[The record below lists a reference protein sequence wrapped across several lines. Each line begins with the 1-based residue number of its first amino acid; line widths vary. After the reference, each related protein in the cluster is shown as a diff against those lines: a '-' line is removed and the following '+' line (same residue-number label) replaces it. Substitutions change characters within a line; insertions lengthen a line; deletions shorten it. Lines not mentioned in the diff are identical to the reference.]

1 MPDKPLDPNIEPEDT
16 KGKKE
21 EFPSDSGLGN
31 LPPLSDFDSGE
42 KSDID
47 SKLPPLSAFD
57 SDSLKKTE
65 DSSKE
70 PFEGSLPPISELD
83 VVIPEP
89 TGGNIKGPFSDLDT
103 HSTPG
108 GIPGVL
114 QTPPQTP
121 ATPPPSAPRRTS
133 FQDLAADS
141 DFSPETPEIGPGP
154 VSLESGLETPVADSA
169 FGGTSKGGVFDIKTD
184 QVGIGPTPTI
194 TSAPTQIMESPFFGG
209 PQSPS
214 PSFGEP
220 QSPSPMFGGAQTP
233 SPDFG
238 PADSGLGIGA
248 PPGGGLGTDIFGSP
262 GVVGVET
269 PIPEFTAPT
278 GPGVTPPIAPT
289 TATQAPVEQ
298 PPAEG
303 KPRRK
308 ITQVLILPV
317 LIIVGFVIGLIASP
331 FLATYLPLP
340 NPHAE
345 EIARL
350 EQQLKNKD
358 NEIRQ
363 LRSLPPGTTIS
374 EEDVRRLQSEL
385 EDVNNRIK
393 NARQEL
399 ENLNNQ
405 INEKTTNLRAIE
417 ADIAAK
423 NEQFVTAQEAY
434 ENLLNETE
442 IVKARQTGL
451 LAEIERLTK
460 QVGQLEE
467 AQARNIAIKE
477 AFLHDLDKL
486 IIQIK
491 ESIPLTPE
499 KYSLSERLARAEE
512 LRQRAE
518 QANWITPELQK
529 EFSNL
534 YLSEIELSKK
544 QEYFYAKIPVK
555 DSLGTPVNKWAEC
568 LMKGTW
574 GVYYRTLDGK
584 NIGVFQNTK
593 PGAITPVWGFQ
604 EDLPP
609 HIKTQIE
616 QEIALAR
623 PPDFEQII
631 SRLAEKQLSAE
642 PKSTLQRLYSSL

>member
-1 MPDKPLDPNIEPEDT
+1 MPDKPLDPNFEPEEE
-16 KGKKE
+16 KKKKE

-31 LPPLSDFDSGE
+31 LPPLSDFDSGTKLE
-42 KSDID
+42 SE
-47 SKLPPLSAFD
+47 SKLPPLSSFD
-57 SDSLKKTE
+57 SDFSKKTE
-65 DSSKE
+65 EPKKE
-70 PFEGSLPPISELD
+70 SFESSLPPLSELD
-83 VVIPEP
+83 VVVPEP
-89 TGGNIKGPFSDLDT
+89 TGGNIKSPLEFDT

-108 GIPGVL
+108 GIPGIL

-121 ATPPPSAPRRTS
+121 STPPPSAPKKPS

-154 VSLESGLETPVADSA
+154 VSLESGLETPVTDSA
-169 FGGTSKGGVFDIKTD
+169 FGGGSKGGVFDIKTD
-184 QVGIGPTPTI
+184 QVGVGPSSTI
-194 TSAPTQIMESPFFGG
+194 TSAPTQIMESPVFGG

-214 PSFGEP
+214 PAFGGP
-220 QSPSPMFGGAQTP
+220 QSP

-238 PADSGLGIGA
+238 PVDSGLGVGA
-248 PPGGGLGTDIFGSP
+248 PPGGGLQTDIFGMEA
-262 GVVGVET
+262 GAGVET
-269 PIPEFTAPT
+269 PLPEFTAPT

-289 TATQAPVEQ
+289 TSTQAPVEEAAL
-298 PPAEG
+298 PPE

-308 ITQVLILPV
+308 ITQILLLPV
-317 LIIVGFVIGLIASP
+317 LIIVGFIIGLISSP
-331 FLATYLPLP
+331 FLSYYLPLP
-340 NPHAE
+340 NPQAE
-345 EIARL
+345 VIAQL
-350 EQQLKNKD
+350 EQQIKNKD

-374 EEDVRRLQSEL
+374 EEDVKRLQSEL

-405 INEKTTNLRAIE
+405 INEKTANLRAIE

-423 NEQFVTAQEAY
+423 NEQFVAAQEAY

-477 AFLHDLDKL
+477 AFLSDIDKL

-491 ESIPLTPE
+491 ESLPLTPE
-499 KYSLSERLARAEE
+499 KYSLNERLARAEQ
-512 LRQRAE
+512 LRQKVE

-529 EFSNL
+529 EFTDL
-534 YLSEIELSKK
+534 YRAEIEIAQK

-568 LMKGTW
+568 LMKGSW

-593 PGAITPVWGFQ
+593 PGAIMPVWGFQ
-604 EDLPP
+604 ENLPP
-609 HIKTQIE
+609 QVKSQIE
-616 QEIALAR
+616 QEIASAR
-623 PPDFEQII
+623 PPDFEKIV
-631 SRLAEKQLSAE
+631 SKLAEKQLSAE
-642 PKSTLQRLYSSL
+642 PKSTIQRLYSSL

>member
-1 MPDKPLDPNIEPEDT
+1 MPDRPLDPNFDSEQE
-16 KGKKE
+16 KKKE

-31 LPPLSDFDSGE
+31 LPPLSDFDAE
-42 KSDID
+42 VKSDID

-57 SDSLKKTE
+57 SDSTKRPEEEKK
-65 DSSKE
+65 DL
-70 PFEGSLPPISELD
+70 FEGSLPPISELD

-89 TGGNIKGPFSDLDT
+89 TGGNIKTTPPPFDI
-103 HSTPG
+103 HSTPEG
-108 GIPGVL
+108 TPGIL

-121 ATPPPSAPRRTS
+121 STPPPTTQKRPS

-184 QVGIGPTPTI
+184 QIGVGPTPTI
-194 TSAPTQIMESPFFGG
+194 TSAPTQIIETPIFGG

-214 PSFGEP
+214 PV
-220 QSPSPMFGGAQTP
+220 FGGAQTP

-248 PPGGGLGTDIFGSP
+248 PPGPGLDTGVFGMEP
-262 GVVGVET
+262 GPGVET
-269 PIPEFTAPT
+269 PLPEFTAPT

-289 TATQAPVEQ
+289 TSTQ
-298 PPAEG
+298 PPQEQAAPQA
-303 KPRRK
+303 KPKRK
-308 ITQVLILPV
+308 ITQILLLPALV
-317 LIIVGFVIGLIASP
+317 IVGFIIGLVSSS
-331 FLATYLPLP
+331 FLSTYIPLP
-340 NPHAE
+340 NPYAE
-345 EIARL
+345 EIERL
-350 EQQLKNKD
+350 NQQLKNKD

-374 EEDVRRLQSEL
+374 EEDVKRLQSEL

-405 INEKTTNLRAIE
+405 INEKTANLRAIE

-423 NEQFVTAQEAY
+423 NEQFVAAQEAY

-460 QVGQLEE
+460 QVGQLED
-467 AQARNIAIKE
+467 AQARNLAIKE
-477 AFLHDLDKL
+477 AFLNDIDKL

-491 ESIPLTPE
+491 ESLPLTPE
-499 KYSLSERLARAEE
+499 KYSLNERLAKAEQ
-512 LRQRAE
+512 LRQKAE
-518 QANWITPELQK
+518 QSNWITPELQK
-529 EFSNL
+529 EFTNL
-534 YLSEIELSKK
+534 YLAEIELSQK
-544 QEYFYAKIPVK
+544 QEYFYAKIPVT
-555 DSLGTPVNKWAEC
+555 DSLGNPVNKWAEC
-568 LMKGTW
+568 LMKGSW

-604 EDLPP
+604 ENLPTQV
-609 HIKTQIE
+609 KAQIE
-616 QEIALAR
+616 QEITLFR
-623 PPDFEQII
+623 PPNFEQIV
-631 SRLAEKQLSAE
+631 SKLAEKQLSAE
-642 PKSTLQRLYSSL
+642 PKSTLQKLYSSL